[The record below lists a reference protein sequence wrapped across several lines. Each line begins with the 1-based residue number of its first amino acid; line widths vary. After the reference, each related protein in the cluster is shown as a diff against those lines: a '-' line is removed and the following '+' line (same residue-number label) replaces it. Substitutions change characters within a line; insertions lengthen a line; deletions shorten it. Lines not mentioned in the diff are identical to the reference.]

1 MIAAIKYLAIACF
14 IIALILLTISL
25 VFYWLRSPS
34 HERQWGIGQEKLP
47 SVELTKGSV
56 RVQNFRDYD
65 WLSQP
70 VKEQYKSLDFDL
82 AQIESVSVGVSHFSK
97 LENIAHVFIVF
108 GLKGHEDIALSVE
121 ARRSNGEEYTITGGL
136 TFSFDLAYFLA
147 STNDLLS
154 VRQQRNERVY
164 LYKTIAD
171 ESTAQAFFVKIA
183 ERVNELYETPEFY
196 HILFKNCA
204 SQVIDEIE
212 KITEVKFPF
221 FAKTFSPGSS
231 GKVLFEMGL
240 IDTVEKDFGY
250 VKAQAL
256 VDK

>member
-1 MIAAIKYLAIACF
+1 MICVIG
-14 IIALILLTISL
+14 IIFMIIVSMI
-25 VFYWLRSPS
+25 FYFLRTPS
-34 HERQWGIGQEKLP
+34 HDRQWGQGQEKLP
-47 SVELTKGSV
+47 QVKFSDHHVKV
-56 RVQNFRDYD
+56 KNFRDFD
-65 WLSQP
+65 WATEPIVSHY
-70 VKEQYKSLDFDL
+70 KELDFDL
-82 AQIESVSVGVSHFSK
+82 NQIESVTVGVSHFSK
-97 LENIAHVFIVF
+97 HESIAHVFIIF
-108 GLKGHEDIALSVE
+108 GLQDHEDIAVSVE
-121 ARRSNGEEYTITGGL
+121 ARRSIGEEYTITGGL

-147 STNDLLS
+147 SKNDLLS
-154 VRQQRNERVY
+154 IRQQRNERVY

-221 FAKTFSPGSS
+221 FEKTFSPGSS

-240 IDTVEKDFGY
+240 IETDGNNFEQMKEFSQI
-250 VKAQAL
+250 K
-256 VDK
+256 